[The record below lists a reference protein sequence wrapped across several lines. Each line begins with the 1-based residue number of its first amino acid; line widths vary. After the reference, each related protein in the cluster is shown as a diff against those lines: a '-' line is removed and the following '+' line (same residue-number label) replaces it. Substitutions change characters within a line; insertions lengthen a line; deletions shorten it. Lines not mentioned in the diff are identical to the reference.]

1 MKIRFFQGSA
11 NSCKDSDRKK
21 QSVHKTMDE
30 FQSKEFGGDGDVR
43 CEANRNKKKTKKP
56 NGVTDC
62 RSWVLDSAAQSKK
75 QKINEDQREN
85 RRPAIEIKGP

>member
-43 CEANRNKKKTKKP
+43 CEANRNKKKQTNQMVSP
-56 NGVTDC
+56 IVGVGFST
-62 RSWVLDSAAQSKK
+62 RRLNRKSKK
-75 QKINEDQREN
+75 
-85 RRPAIEIKGP
+85 